1 MLFDPD
7 TPVAGWIN
15 LKVSGTLPRGQ
26 DAWARYSDGKWYAYD
41 GRSGAVNTLTRIT
54 PPADPKN
61 GTWVVD
67 AVTVTGE
74 ALPMTSGLQE
84 PAQTSHYTRFFY
96 VPALDCLCWIPGAN
110 KAVFLI
116 KLG

>member
-26 DAWARYSDGKWYAYD
+26 DAWARYSDGKWYAFD
-41 GRSGAVNTLTRIT
+41 GFTAGGLLTRIT
-54 PPADPKN
+54 PPVDLKT

-67 AVTVTGE
+67 TATVGGDS
-74 ALPMTSGLQE
+74 LPTKSGLAD
-84 PAQTSHYTRFFY
+84 PAQKSHYTRFFY

-110 KAVFLI
+110 KAVYLV
-116 KLG
+116 KPSA